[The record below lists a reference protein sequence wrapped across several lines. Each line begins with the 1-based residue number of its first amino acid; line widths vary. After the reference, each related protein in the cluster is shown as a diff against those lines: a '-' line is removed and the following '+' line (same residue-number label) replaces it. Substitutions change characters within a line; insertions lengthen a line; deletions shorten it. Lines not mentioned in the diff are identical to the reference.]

1 MGSKIEYVDSS
12 QIYATRYV
20 RNSKAIGV
28 LWAIFT
34 ICYAIIAVVAFIT
47 PEWMG
52 DSGGD
57 TPGKFGLWS
66 VCYAQDQGE
75 ECRGR
80 LDDFM
85 SILTKAS
92 QAATAFVGL
101 ACFTGLLTI
110 FAMGL
115 FIFCQS
121 TTVYHVCAWL
131 QLTSGEFL
139 RQIPTRSDNK

>member
-57 TPGKFGLWS
+57 TPENSGSGPCATHKTKERNVG
-66 VCYAQDQGE
+66 
-75 ECRGR
+75 
-80 LDDFM
+80 DDW
-85 SILTKAS
+85 
-92 QAATAFVGL
+92 
-101 ACFTGLLTI
+101 
-110 FAMGL
+110 
-115 FIFCQS
+115 
-121 TTVYHVCAWL
+121 TT
-131 QLTSGEFL
+131 S
-139 RQIPTRSDNK
+139 